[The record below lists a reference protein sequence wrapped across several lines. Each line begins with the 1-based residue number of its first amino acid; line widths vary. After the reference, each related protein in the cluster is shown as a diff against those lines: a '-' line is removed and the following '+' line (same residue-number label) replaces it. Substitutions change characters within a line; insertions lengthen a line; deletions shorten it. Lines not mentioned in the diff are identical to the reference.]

1 MSPVSPRRCPIPWY
15 VPVLLRIGAAYIA
28 GPLLLKPL
36 VDRYAQATLLL
47 LQFLG
52 CLAVALPLAVVWH
65 QHQLDWRIV
74 AVGFSNGLA
83 AYCYYKAIALSLSRT
98 ALFAFWDDLLAM
110 GLSYT
115 LLHEG
120 QFLNARLV
128 LGIGVSLGAVLLF
141 TVHSYY
147 QQAQE
152 PTTKRLPMRLY
163 LYAGAYSVILGLGLF
178 FIRYLGVQGTALGT
192 FLVNWYGGIVMA
204 ALLLVLS
211 GADPA
216 QAPFTLPWRVLPRL
230 GGLSLV
236 ALVAMSGAYGA
247 YRLAPQTV
255 VQPLFL
261 VGEMIGPA
269 LIGLYVF
276 GERQAL
282 DRQERLYFVLG
293 LAGGLLVAL
302 SFS

>member
-1 MSPVSPRRCPIPWY
+1 MSWY
-15 VPVLLRIGAAYIA
+15 VPVLLRIAAAYIA

-74 AVGFSNGLA
+74 AAGFSNGLA

-120 QFLNARLV
+120 QFLNARLL
-128 LGIGVSLGAVLLF
+128 LGIGVSLGAVILF
-141 TVHSYY
+141 TVHSYS

-152 PTTKRLPMRLY
+152 PTPKRLPMRLY

-178 FIRYLGVQGTALGT
+178 FMRYLGVQGTALGT
-192 FLVNWYGGIVMA
+192 FLVNWYGGMVMA

-216 QAPFTLPWRVLPRL
+216 QAPCTLPWRVLPRL

-261 VGEMIGPA
+261 VGEMIAPA

-282 DRQERLYFVLG
+282 DRQERLYFGLG

>member
-1 MSPVSPRRCPIPWY
+1 MPWY

-216 QAPFTLPWRVLPRL
+216 QAPFTLPWRVLARL

-261 VGEMIGPA
+261 VGEMIAPA

>member
-1 MSPVSPRRCPIPWY
+1 MPWY

-98 ALFAFWDDLLAM
+98 ALLAFWDDLLAM

-128 LGIGVSLGAVLLF
+128 LGIGVSLGAVILF
-141 TVHSYY
+141 TVHSYS

-152 PTTKRLPMRLY
+152 PTTKRLPLRLY
-163 LYAGAYSVILGLGLF
+163 LYAGAYSVLLGLGLF
-178 FIRYLGVQGTALGT
+178 FMRYLGVQGTALGT

-261 VGEMIGPA
+261 VGEMIAPA

>member
-1 MSPVSPRRCPIPWY
+1 MPWY

-115 LLHEG
+115 LLHER

-141 TVHSYY
+141 TVHSYS

-192 FLVNWYGGIVMA
+192 FLVNWYGGMVMA

-261 VGEMIGPA
+261 VGEMIAPA

>member
-1 MSPVSPRRCPIPWY
+1 MPWY

-141 TVHSYY
+141 TVHSYS

-261 VGEMIGPA
+261 VGEMIAPA

>member
-1 MSPVSPRRCPIPWY
+1 MPWY
-15 VPVLLRIGAAYIA
+15 VPVILRIGAAYIA

-36 VDRYAQATLLL
+36 VDQYAQATLLL
-47 LQFLG
+47 LQFVV
-52 CLAVALPLAVVWH
+52 CFAVALLVAVAFH
-65 QHQLDWRIV
+65 QGHLDWRIV
-74 AVGFSNGLA
+74 AVGCGNGLA

-98 ALFAFWDDLLAM
+98 ALFAFWDDVLAM

-128 LGIGVSLGAVLLF
+128 LGIGVSLGAVILF
-141 TVHSYY
+141 TVHSYS

-152 PTTKRLPMRLY
+152 PTTQRLSMRLY

-178 FIRYLGVQGTALGT
+178 FMRYLGVQGTALGT
-192 FLVNWYGGIVMA
+192 FLVNWYGGIVVA
-204 ALLLVLS
+204 ALLLVLI
-211 GADPA
+211 GVDPA
-216 QAPFTLPWRVLPRL
+216 QMPFTLPWRVLPRL

-236 ALVAMSGAYGA
+236 ALVAMSSAYGA

-261 VGEMIGPA
+261 VGEMIVPA

>member
-1 MSPVSPRRCPIPWY
+1 MPWY

-65 QHQLDWRIV
+65 QRQLDWRIV

-128 LGIGVSLGAVLLF
+128 LGIGVSLGAVILF
-141 TVHSYY
+141 TVHSYS

-192 FLVNWYGGIVMA
+192 FLVNWYGGMVMA

-261 VGEMIGPA
+261 VGEMIAPA

>member
-1 MSPVSPRRCPIPWY
+1 MPWY

-65 QHQLDWRIV
+65 QRQLDWRIV

-141 TVHSYY
+141 TVHSYS

-192 FLVNWYGGIVMA
+192 FLVNWYGGMVMA

-261 VGEMIGPA
+261 VGEMIAPA

-282 DRQERLYFVLG
+282 DRQERLYVVLG

>member
-1 MSPVSPRRCPIPWY
+1 MPWY

-128 LGIGVSLGAVLLF
+128 LGIGVSLGAVILF
-141 TVHSYY
+141 TVHSYS

-178 FIRYLGVQGTALGT
+178 FMRYLGVQGTALGT
-192 FLVNWYGGIVMA
+192 FLVNWYGGMVMA

-261 VGEMIGPA
+261 VGEMIAPA